1 MSPVY
6 SRLKDIDDKWIKS
19 WVIYGIPCA
28 GDGIL
33 LCVMYVGQTIQ
44 YLKERIA
51 DHKRDVT
58 LYEKAKAKN
67 DRDEMERLADKS
79 VIVNHIH
86 MNHHNFDFDNTSI
99 LMQASDRYKLNYLE
113 MFMIQ
118 KKLHLQ
124 QTH

>member
-1 MSPVY
+1 MY
-6 SRLKDIDDKWIKS
+6 QTEAK
-19 WVIYGIPCA
+19 Y
-28 GDGIL
+28 

-51 DHKRDVT
+51 DHRRDVT

-67 DRDEMERLADKS
+67 GRDEMERLADKS

-118 KKLHLQ
+118 KNCTCNKRTDVKNLSLGYSNILN
-124 QTH
+124 TLKNLKR